1 MRKHLVDVG
10 KGKLAAGR
18 NGQNSV
24 SKQLDT
30 QYQGEGIIMAD
41 NYERVQE
48 PDDPRRC
55 QSTIPSQG
63 QCWLV
68 AMEGTKYCIAH
79 GGAAASKRNKDE
91 SKRIYR
97 VGQWRAR
104 LTEHADNND
113 IKNLRE
119 DIGVLRLCIEERMM
133 MCKTSTDLV
142 INSGP
147 LSDLVMKVE
156 KLVSSC
162 DKIET
167 KLGQT
172 LDSNQALQFGQEIIE
187 AVANA
192 IDDLPNK
199 EEILGAISDEITKAF
214 DRLTKAG

>member
-1 MRKHLVDVG
+1 MDNKVSAPRLQSLIPNI
-10 KGKLAAGR
+10 KGI
-18 NGQNSV
+18 V
-24 SKQLDT
+24 
-30 QYQGEGIIMAD
+30 MAD
-41 NYERVQE
+41 NIERVKE

-68 AMEGTKYCIAH
+68 SVEGTQYCACH
-79 GGAAASKRNKDE
+79 GGARAASRLKDE

-133 MCKTSTDLV
+133 LCKTPTDLV

-172 LDSNQALQFGQEIIE
+172 LDANQALQFGQEIIE
-187 AVANA
+187 AVANSLE
-192 IDDLPNK
+192 DLPNK
-199 EEILGAISDEITKAF
+199 EEILGAISDEIAKAF
-214 DRLTKAG
+214 DRLTKGSTESG